1 VDAAYN
7 NRDNIRVDVG
17 WPRGGSVVP
26 GDRSAPQV
34 QSWRV
39 GPVRVLR
46 LIGELDAVT
55 VPGVVVKLDE
65 ALLTFEDVLLI
76 VDLTQVT
83 FIASAAVS
91 ALVRTRRDVLRRQG
105 RLIVVLPPQ
114 GRARRLF
121 ELTRMVDHF
130 EIRLT
135 LPEAVSALRQRK
147 QRPLLPEEMRM
158 APEPT
163 PPPTPIPGGP
173 ADR

>member
-1 VDAAYN
+1 M
-7 NRDNIRVDVG
+7 
-17 WPRGGSVVP
+17 P
-26 GDRSAPQV
+26 GDRAAPQV

-55 VPGVVVKLDE
+55 VPEVAVTLDE
-65 ALLTFEDVLLI
+65 ALLTFEDLLLV

-83 FIASAAVS
+83 FIASAGVG
-91 ALVRTRRDVLRRQG
+91 ALVRMRQDVQRRHG
-105 RLIVVLPPQ
+105 RLIVVLAPQ

-130 EIRLT
+130 EVRLT
-135 LPEAVSALRQRK
+135 LPEAVSALRGQEP
-147 QRPLLPEEMRM
+147 RPFLPEQIRPS
-158 APEPT
+158 PEPT

>member
-1 VDAAYN
+1 M
-7 NRDNIRVDVG
+7 
-17 WPRGGSVVP
+17 P

-46 LIGELDAVT
+46 LVGELDAVT
-55 VPGVVVKLDE
+55 VPDVAVKLDE
-65 ALLTFEDVLLI
+65 ALLTFEDLLLV

-83 FIASAAVS
+83 FIASVGVGV
-91 ALVRTRRDVLRRQG
+91 LVRMRQNVQRRQG
-105 RLIVVLPPQ
+105 RLIVVLPAQ

-121 ELTRMVDHF
+121 ELMRMVDHF
-130 EIRLT
+130 EVRLT
-135 LPEAVSALRQRK
+135 LPEAVRALRQRRP
-147 QRPLLPEEMRM
+147 RPLLPEEMRM

-163 PPPTPIPGGP
+163 PPPTSIPGGP

>member
-1 VDAAYN
+1 M
-7 NRDNIRVDVG
+7 
-17 WPRGGSVVP
+17 PS
-26 GDRSAPQV
+26 DRAAPQV

-39 GPVRVLR
+39 GSVRVLR

-55 VPGVVVKLDE
+55 VPDVAVKLEE
-65 ALLTFEDVLLI
+65 ALLTFEDLLLV

-83 FIASAAVS
+83 FIASAGVG
-91 ALVRTRRDVLRRQG
+91 ALVRMRQDVQHRQG
-105 RLIVVLPPQ
+105 RLIVVLPAH

-130 EIRLT
+130 EVRLT
-135 LPEAVSALRQRK
+135 LPEAVSALRQHRP
-147 QRPLLPEEMRM
+147 RPLLPEEMKM

-173 ADR
+173 ADH